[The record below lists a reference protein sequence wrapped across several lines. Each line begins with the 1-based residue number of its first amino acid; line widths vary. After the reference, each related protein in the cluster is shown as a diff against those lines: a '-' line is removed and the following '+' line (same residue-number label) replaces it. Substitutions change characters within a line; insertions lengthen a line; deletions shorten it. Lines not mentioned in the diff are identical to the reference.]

1 MREYF
6 EAFLLGNAAI
16 LGNVCVLPLYPGLLA
31 FLAGQ
36 EQGSSKR
43 GVAWLG
49 LLVLAGVLSLMLVV
63 GILLFIF
70 QQTVSTILPVL
81 LPTVYGL
88 VFILGLMLLFGYN
101 PFSRLTS
108 SELPVLRNRYATAYC
123 YGLLLGPMTLPCT
136 GPLII
141 SAFVLGAGDARA
153 LADGVAYF
161 LAFGLGFG
169 WPLVALSFV
178 AASTGQKITLWF
190 ARRSQLIHR
199 VSGVLL
205 IGIAILG
212 LQVDILPNLSSFTP
226 QNTNT
231 TSKASLSVAASL
243 ATPMLARPTHI
254 PTASVVPAQLHGSS
268 SPIAILPELP
278 QAPELR
284 GITDWINSQPLT
296 IAELRGR
303 VVLVH
308 FWTFG
313 CYNCANTLPFVTA
326 WDGSYRDQGLV
337 IIGVHAPEFGYEREK
352 ANVVQAA
359 ERFGIQYPI
368 AQDNDFA
375 TWKAYDN
382 HYWPALYLIDSQ
394 GRIRYSHIGEGAYEK
409 TEQQIKQLLAE
420 AS

>member
-1 MREYF
+1 MTEYL

-36 EQGSSKR
+36 EEGGAKR
-43 GVAWLG
+43 GVGWLG
-49 LLVLAGVLSLMLVV
+49 VLVLAGVLSLMLVIGLV
-63 GILLFIF
+63 LFMF
-70 QQTVSTILPVL
+70 QQTVSAILPVL
-81 LPTVYGL
+81 LPTIYAL
-88 VFILGLMLLFGYN
+88 VLILGLLLLFGYN
-101 PFSRLTS
+101 PFSRLSS
-108 SELPVLRNRYATAYC
+108 SELPILRNRYATAYC

-169 WPLVALSFV
+169 WPLVALALV

-190 ARRSQLIHR
+190 ARRSKLIHR

-205 IGIAILG
+205 IAIAILG
-212 LQVDILPNLSSFTP
+212 LQVDILPNLRSAAR
-226 QNTNT
+226 NT
-231 TSKASLSVAASL
+231 TAPATRAGAPTSLPASAALQQAAVATATAPALAAQKSVPAS
-243 ATPMLARPTHI
+243 A
-254 PTASVVPAQLHGSS
+254 PTALAEGPA
-268 SPIAILPELP
+268 
-278 QAPELR
+278 APELR
-284 GITDWINSQPLT
+284 GITDWINSEPLT
-296 IAELRGR
+296 LAELRGK

-313 CYNCANTLPFVTA
+313 CYNCANTLPSVTS
-326 WDGSYRDQGLV
+326 WDASYRDRGLV
-337 IIGVHAPEFGYEREK
+337 IIGVHAPEFGYERDK
-352 ANVVQAA
+352 ANVIEAA
-359 ERFGIQYPI
+359 ERFGIMYPI

-382 HYWPALYLIDSQ
+382 HYWPALYLIDAQ
-394 GRIRYSHIGEGAYEK
+394 GRIRYTHIGEGAYQE
-409 TEQQIKQLLAE
+409 TEQKIKDLLAE
-420 AS
+420 AP